1 MANQRRPLPARQRPA
16 AILAKRH
23 SAQGGLRGLGRWPV
37 MAGLVLFALI
47 VLAWVDG
54 GEEPL
59 HPIVQP
65 VQLPGER

>member
-1 MANQRRPLPARQRPA
+1 M
-16 AILAKRH
+16 
-23 SAQGGLRGLGRWPV
+23 RGLGRWPV